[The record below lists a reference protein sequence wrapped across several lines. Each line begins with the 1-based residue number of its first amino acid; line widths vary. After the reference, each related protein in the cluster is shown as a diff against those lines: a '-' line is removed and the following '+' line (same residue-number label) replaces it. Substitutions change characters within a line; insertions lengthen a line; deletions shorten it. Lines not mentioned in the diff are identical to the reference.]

1 MGDLFRCYKGYTSF
15 TYRLL
20 FACLFPIA
28 LFLFTCFVAK
38 TGMDWMIGGLL
49 FSLFTYE
56 SMGDFLA
63 YAGLCKEGNRDSS
76 FLKTSIRGKRLFCR
90 VIVVDLIRRLLVV
103 SGMMII
109 AWFFDGA
116 GLPLLLLLGYLM
128 ILVGI
133 NICRCFDSSVIVLS
147 IWSLI
152 YILTLLGNQW
162 IFWGIGKHVWNVPMV
177 FALEV
182 ILAIGLNGITLYH
195 MMWRERGDKDDN

>member
-28 LFLFTCFVAK
+28 LFLFTCFVTK

-63 YAGLCKEGNRDSS
+63 YAGLCKEGNRASS

-90 VIVVDLIRRLLVV
+90 VMVVDLIRRLLVV

>member
-76 FLKTSIRGKRLFCR
+76 FFEDIDKGKK
-90 VIVVDLIRRLLVV
+90 VIL
-103 SGMMII
+103 SC
-109 AWFFDGA
+109 DG
-116 GLPLLLLLGYLM
+116 GG
-128 ILVGI
+128 
-133 NICRCFDSSVIVLS
+133 FDSPSA
-147 IWSLI
+147 
-152 YILTLLGNQW
+152 G
-162 IFWGIGKHVWNVPMV
+162 GVWNDDYSMV
-177 FALEV
+177 F
-182 ILAIGLNGITLYH
+182 
-195 MMWRERGDKDDN
+195 